1 MGAVIG
7 LTNAINMI
15 DGLDGL
21 AAGIVLLAITGLI
34 FFKHDRVND
43 RVTLCENKLETVGC
57 TKEVRFNDGY
67 VPSIN
72 QSGID

>member
-1 MGAVIG
+1 MTIQVDRYTKAV
-7 LTNAINMI
+7 LTVMAIALVVIALNS
-15 DGLDGL
+15 
-21 AAGIVLLAITGLI
+21 TGLI
-34 FFKHDRVND
+34 FFKYDRVND